1 MIKYKDKDQPCLEIK
16 GLIGHNDFEIVKV
29 YNEKWLANKIL
40 HPRIQKPGLALAGYL
55 KYLDKDRIQIFG
67 NTEMGYLKHLPRPE
81 FEERLSIFMAAR
93 IPGIIISGNQ
103 EVEEFIID
111 RANKYKTPILI
122 SNLRTSLLM
131 SRISTFLYR
140 IFSQKIRIN
149 GVLMDI
155 MGQGILIRGQ
165 SGIGKSETALEL
177 INKGHRL
184 ISDDLVEFYLNSNDE
199 PVGRSIDKIRNWLE
213 VRGLGVINIVD
224 IFGVGAVLEEKKL
237 DLVINLEKWD
247 PKKKYDRLGAENLY
261 APILGKDMLMFNLPV
276 ALGRNLSILIE
287 AAVKYYISRK
297 NGSRS
302 FVDHLNKNKII
313 DGNYNDDDDDNNNNN
328 QEQPGIM
335 GEK

>member
-1 MIKYKDKDQPCLEIK
+1 MKGDKDRASIEIK
-16 GLIGHNDFEIVKV
+16 ELIGHNDFEILKV
-29 YNEKWLANKIL
+29 YNEKWLSNKIL

-55 KYLDKDRIQIFG
+55 KYLDKERLQIFG
-67 NTEMGYLKHLPRPE
+67 NTEMGYLKQLPFPD
-81 FEERLSIFMAAR
+81 FEDRLNKFLAAR
-93 IPGIIISGNQ
+93 IPAIIVSGNQ
-103 EVEEFIID
+103 EIDPFIIE
-111 RANKYKTPILI
+111 RADKNKTPILL

-140 IFSQKIRIN
+140 LFSQKIRIN

-155 MGQGILIRGQ
+155 MGQGILLQGQ

-199 PVGRSIDKIRNWLE
+199 PVGRSIEKIRNWLE

-224 IFGVGAVLEEKKL
+224 IYGVGAVIEEKKL
-237 DLVINLEKWD
+237 DLVIDLEKWD
-247 PKKKYDRLGAENLY
+247 PKKKYDRLGADNLY
-261 APILGKDMLMFNLPV
+261 STILGKDIPKFNIPV

-287 AAVKYYISRK
+287 AAVKYFISKK

-302 FVDHLNKNKII
+302 FIDHLTGDGII
-313 DGNYNDDDDDNNNNN
+313 DSNSDIN
-328 QEQPGIM
+328 QINQKKPGVVE
-335 GEK
+335 EK

>member
-1 MIKYKDKDQPCLEIK
+1 MIGDKDPASIEIK
-16 GLIGHNDFEIVKV
+16 ELIGHNDFEILKV
-29 YNEKWLANKIL
+29 YNEKWLSNKIL

-55 KYLDKDRIQIFG
+55 KYLDKDRLQIFG
-67 NTEMGYLKHLPRPE
+67 NTEMGYLKQLPRPE
-81 FEERLSIFMAAR
+81 FENRLNKFMAAR
-93 IPGIIISGNQ
+93 IPAIIVSGNQ
-103 EVEEFIID
+103 EVEQFIIE
-111 RANKYKTPILI
+111 RADKNKTPILV

-140 IFSQKIRIN
+140 LFSQKIRIN

-155 MGQGILIRGQ
+155 MGQGILIQGQ

-199 PVGRSIDKIRNWLE
+199 PVGRSIEKIRNWLE

-237 DLVINLEKWD
+237 DLVISLEKWD
-247 PKKKYDRLGAENLY
+247 PKIKYDRLGAGNLY
-261 APILGKDMLMFNLPV
+261 MTILGKDIPKFNVPV

-287 AAVKYYISRK
+287 AAVKYFISRK

-302 FVDHLNKNKII
+302 FIDHLT
-313 DGNYNDDDDDNNNNN
+313 GNGIVDSNNNFNDNNSK
-328 QEQPGIM
+328 QGY
-335 GEK
+335 